1 MLYAGFVLSLV
12 CIASINRVN
21 VFCYDMHNLIDVN

>member
-1 MLYAGFVLSLV
+1 MLDLFYHLV

>member
-1 MLYAGFVLSLV
+1 MLDLFYHLV
-12 CIASINRVN
+12 CIASINQVN